1 MIKNIRLGMIGMN
14 DGNGHPYSWSAICN
28 GYDPI
33 EMEKCSFPIIP
44 NYLNK
49 QKWPE
54 SKIENAPLSFAVS
67 TDARYAASAIF
78 L

>member
-33 EMEKCSFPIIP
+33 EME
-44 NYLNK
+44 
-49 QKWPE
+49 
-54 SKIENAPLSFAVS
+54 NALFQ
-67 TDARYAASAIF
+67 
-78 L
+78 